1 MKKELNNITI
11 NQTPIEIV
19 LGIDAEGKTTARKL
33 YEFLE
38 LNPSNYSK
46 WYKTNILENE
56 FAEENIDYW
65 VFVLNDE
72 NPQGGR
78 PTQDF
83 KLTASF
89 AKKLSMTQKNEKGEQ
104 ARNYFIKVEDNF
116 KETVNEKKQPNQVE
130 SLTIKEVKFLDDVL
144 RVGQDKQ
151 GRIFVGVND
160 ICKALGM
167 NKARKDKE
175 IIAVQKDE
183 TLKKGCKKF
192 SSGAFY
198 WFGSA
203 ITLQLDYIP
212 LWLTKIKITPS
223 MRVNNP
229 NAANKLV
236 EYQSQAKDVL
246 AAAFFANNTLITY
259 PPALSHY
266 TASAVAELGR
276 ITKSIMEK
284 QGSSPRK
291 IAEIFKLECQQFGIY
306 LPEDFVE
313 MPIYEQLSL
322 DINEIITR

>member
-1 MKKELNNITI
+1 MRNELMIF
-11 NQTPIEIV
+11 
-19 LGIDAEGKTTARKL
+19 EGHQV
-33 YEFLE
+33 EVLE
-38 LNPSNYSK
+38 LNGEVLFNPYHVGECLELAESSVRNYLAKMNNKQAVLLKNSDVRDK
-46 WYKTNILENE
+46 DIRKLNNAGEKFITESGVYKLVFKSHKPN
-56 FAEENIDYW
+56 AEEFTDWIADE
-65 VFVLNDE
+65 VLPALRQTGSYE
-72 NPQGGR
+72 IPR
-78 PTQDF
+78 
-83 KLTASF
+83 
-89 AKKLSMTQKNEKGEQ
+89 E
-104 ARNYFIKVEDNF
+104 
-116 KETVNEKKQPNQVE
+116 EKKQPNQVE